1 MKVKWSRDFS
11 IKNMQL
17 DKQHE
22 LIFEITNLANDLA
35 LNIQDNNT
43 QHKNDLKQIL
53 VKLFQYIKI
62 HFKDEEKF
70 MESIDFPLIEEHKK
84 SHQILVEKTK
94 ELLEHSDNIVKMS
107 QELSILTK
115 DWILDH
121 FANEDLW
128 IANFTKKTLHLQEI
142 HYTLEQ
148 YIKLKSI
155 KQDLRAEK
163 THDYICNCSLRIH
176 AVPQTIHQELVSKE
190 NTLKCEKC
198 GQILVHLDYFDLN
211 QNFRKNS
218 MLFLKMHY
226 KITISRLKKMIWGG
240 GIDEFSSKNLRNFQS
255 F

>member
-1 MKVKWSRDFS
+1 
-11 IKNMQL
+11 
-17 DKQHE
+17 
-22 LIFEITNLANDLA
+22 
-35 LNIQDNNT
+35 
-43 QHKNDLKQIL
+43 
-53 VKLFQYIKI
+53 
-62 HFKDEEKF
+62 
-70 MESIDFPLIEEHKK
+70 
-84 SHQILVEKTK
+84 HQILVEKTK
-94 ELLEHSDNIVKMS
+94 KLLEHSDNIVKMS

-163 THDYICNCSLRIH
+163 TYDYICNCSLRIH

-211 QNFRKNS
+211 QNFEKFNAIFEDALQNHHFTTQKND
-218 MLFLKMHY
+218 M
-226 KITISRLKKMIWGG
+226 GG

-255 F
+255 FRKFKSRTSKHRTNS

>member
-1 MKVKWSRDFS
+1 
-11 IKNMQL
+11 
-17 DKQHE
+17 
-22 LIFEITNLANDLA
+22 
-35 LNIQDNNT
+35 
-43 QHKNDLKQIL
+43 
-53 VKLFQYIKI
+53 
-62 HFKDEEKF
+62 

-84 SHQILVEKTK
+84 SHQILLKKTK
-94 ELLEHSDNIVKMS
+94 ELLEHSDDIVKMS

-128 IANFTKKTLHLQEI
+128 IVDFTKKALHLQEI

-155 KQDLRAEK
+155 KQDLKAEE
-163 THDYICNCSLRIH
+163 TYDYICNCSLRIH

-211 QNFRKNS
+211 QNFEKFNAIFEDVLQNHHFTTQKND
-218 MLFLKMHY
+218 M
-226 KITISRLKKMIWGG
+226 RGG
-240 GIDEFSSKNLRNFQS
+240 DR
-255 F
+255 

>member
-1 MKVKWSRDFS
+1 
-11 IKNMQL
+11 
-17 DKQHE
+17 
-22 LIFEITNLANDLA
+22 
-35 LNIQDNNT
+35 
-43 QHKNDLKQIL
+43 
-53 VKLFQYIKI
+53 
-62 HFKDEEKF
+62 

-84 SHQILVEKTK
+84 SHQILLKKTK
-94 ELLEHSDNIVKMS
+94 ELLEHSDDIVKMS

-128 IANFTKKTLHLQEI
+128 IVDFTKKALHLQEI

-155 KQDLRAEK
+155 KQDLKAEE
-163 THDYICNCSLRIH
+163 TYDYICNCSLRIH

-211 QNFRKNS
+211 QNFEKFNAIFEDVLQNHHFTTQKND
-218 MLFLKMHY
+218 M
-226 KITISRLKKMIWGG
+226 GG
-240 GIDEFSSKNLRNFQS
+240 GRG
-255 F
+255 

>member
-1 MKVKWSRDFS
+1 MEVKWGRDFS

-35 LNIQDNNT
+35 LKIQENNT
-43 QHKNDLKQIL
+43 QYKDDLKQIL

-128 IANFTKKTLHLQEI
+128 IANFTKKALHLQEI

-148 YIKLKSI
+148 YI
-155 KQDLRAEK
+155 
-163 THDYICNCSLRIH
+163 N
-176 AVPQTIHQELVSKE
+176 
-190 NTLKCEKC
+190 
-198 GQILVHLDYFDLN
+198 
-211 QNFRKNS
+211 
-218 MLFLKMHY
+218 
-226 KITISRLKKMIWGG
+226 
-240 GIDEFSSKNLRNFQS
+240 
-255 F
+255 

>member
-1 MKVKWSRDFS
+1 
-11 IKNMQL
+11 
-17 DKQHE
+17 
-22 LIFEITNLANDLA
+22 
-35 LNIQDNNT
+35 
-43 QHKNDLKQIL
+43 
-53 VKLFQYIKI
+53 
-62 HFKDEEKF
+62 
-70 MESIDFPLIEEHKK
+70 
-84 SHQILVEKTK
+84 
-94 ELLEHSDNIVKMS
+94 MS

-163 THDYICNCSLRIH
+163 TYDYICNCSLRIH

-198 GQILVHLDYFDLN
+198 GQF
-211 QNFRKNS
+211 
-218 MLFLKMHY
+218 
-226 KITISRLKKMIWGG
+226 
-240 GIDEFSSKNLRNFQS
+240 
-255 F
+255 

>member
-1 MKVKWSRDFS
+1 MEVKWSRDFS

-35 LNIQDNNT
+35 LKIQENNT
-43 QHKNDLKQIL
+43 QYKDDLKQIL
-53 VKLFQYIKI
+53 AKLFQYIKI

-70 MESIDFPLIEEHKK
+70 MKSIDFPLIEEHKK

-128 IANFTKKTLHLQEI
+128 IANFTKKNPTPSRNPLYLG
-142 HYTLEQ
+142 
-148 YIKLKSI
+148 
-155 KQDLRAEK
+155 
-163 THDYICNCSLRIH
+163 
-176 AVPQTIHQELVSKE
+176 TIHK
-190 NTLKCEKC
+190 TK
-198 GQILVHLDYFDLN
+198 IN
-211 QNFRKNS
+211 QTRPKS
-218 MLFLKMHY
+218 
-226 KITISRLKKMIWGG
+226 
-240 GIDEFSSKNLRNFQS
+240 
-255 F
+255 

>member
-11 IKNMQL
+11 IKNIHL

-22 LIFEITNLANDLA
+22 IIFGITNLANDLA
-35 LNIQDNNT
+35 LKIEEDST
-43 QHKNDLKQIL
+43 QYKDDLKQIL
-53 VKLFQYIKI
+53 MKLFQYIKI

-128 IANFTKKTLHLQEI
+128 IANFTKKALHLQEI

-190 NTLKCEKC
+190 NALKCGKC
-198 GQILVHLDYFDLN
+198 EQILVHLDHFDLN
-211 QNFRKNS
+211 QNFEKLNAIFENTLQNHHS
-218 MLFLKMHY
+218 LTEK
-226 KITISRLKKMIWGG
+226 
-240 GIDEFSSKNLRNFQS
+240 
-255 F
+255 

>member
-1 MKVKWSRDFS
+1 MEVKWSRDFS

-94 ELLEHSDNIVKMS
+94 ELLEHSNDIVKMS

-155 KQDLRAEK
+155 KQDLR
-163 THDYICNCSLRIH
+163 H

-211 QNFRKNS
+211 QNFEKFNAIFEDALQNHHFTTQKND
-218 MLFLKMHY
+218 M
-226 KITISRLKKMIWGG
+226 GG